1 MTTGAR
7 LTALM
12 EEEGVGVRELHRR
25 TGVSITTIRKL
36 RAGHLEG
43 NLLTWTLVSRALGV
57 RVGYFIEDGEDGK
70 EDAE

>member
-12 EEEGVGVRELHRR
+12 EEKGVGVRELHRR

-57 RVGYFIEDGEDGK
+57 GVGYFMDEEDWE
-70 EDAE
+70 

>member
-12 EEEGVGVRELHRR
+12 EERGVGVRELHRR

-36 RAGHLEG
+36 RAGHLAG
-43 NLLTWTLVSRALGV
+43 NLLTWALVSRALGV
-57 RVGYFIEDGEDGK
+57 SVGYLVDEEEGR